1 MSEIQ
6 RQRREIDVS
15 VWKLLAQFHEETPAK
30 LAIAPVDGVT
40 LRHSVNGITEVDQD
54 GWCADYDDTTAQDA
68 ITVEPVSV
76 VDTVL
81 TTTHRHREHTNSP
94 EGHH

>member
-6 RQRREIDVS
+6 RQRREIAVS
-15 VWKLLAQFHEETPAK
+15 VRKLLRQFHEETPEK
-30 LAIAPVDGVT
+30 LAIAPVEGVT
-40 LRHSVNGITEVDQD
+40 LRHSAHGITEVDQD

-68 ITVEPVSV
+68 ITVHPISV

-81 TTTHRHREHTNSP
+81 TTHHHDEHTNSP

>member
-1 MSEIQ
+1 M
-6 RQRREIDVS
+6 
-15 VWKLLAQFHEETPAK
+15 
-30 LAIAPVDGVT
+30 
-40 LRHSVNGITEVDQD
+40 DQD

-68 ITVEPVSV
+68 ITVHPISV

-81 TTTHRHREHTNSP
+81 TTHHHDEHTNSP